1 MKAIKKI
8 MVAVL
13 LSLSMVVSFVP
24 MNVFAAEAVD
34 IWDGSIA
41 TEFAGGT
48 GQESNPYQIASGSQL
63 AYLASMVNKGEGYE
77 NTYFVLTADIDLNN
91 ISWTP
96 IGNSLFVNPEYIFEG
111 NFDGQEHSISNLTIG
126 TKSSTFESDVVGLF
140 GATAGKIC
148 NLALNNVS
156 INGMAK
162 SISNYI
168 YESVGALAGYSGGSI
183 ENCHAVNVV
192 INMNISE
199 TNRLAAYWIGGLV
212 GILDSNQYIKE
223 CSVMG
228 KITEKS
234 GKGSIGGLIGEL
246 AEESEVSY
254 SRADTKLDV
263 VSDYY
268 GGARVGGFIGKG
280 NGNRNE
286 KTVISNCYATG
297 SVTGG
302 SYSGGFAGNL
312 SGLNIKNCYASG
324 NVTGASNA
332 MATFVG
338 TDGAAYND
346 YGSIKNCYTTGKI
359 LGTSTNTYAFAM
371 QDAMERSKISNCYFI
386 NENVKSKYESAI
398 AKSLEEMKVKDF
410 TDLLNDGDNSNGWI
424 YIENQ
429 LPLCG
434 AEPADYT
441 KVNEAKA
448 KVPSDLSLYTEE
460 TVKALKDTLVLVEEG
475 KNIAEQTT
483 VDGYADAINKAISEL
498 KYKDADYTKVN
509 EAKAKVPS
517 DLSIYTDETVKALK
531 DALALVEEGKNVTEQ
546 TTVDGYA
553 DAINKAIEGL
563 VKKNIS
569 YKVIE
574 GEGEIFVK
582 ESGKDISIRIDHE
595 YTENVKVEVDDQ
607 EVDKVHYK
615 VTKGSTIITF
625 DDMYLNTLAV
635 GTHHVK
641 VTFEDGI
648 ATTTLV
654 IKEQTKDDNKKNDST
669 SNNQETV
676 KSVVKAENKQEV
688 KKVKT
693 GDDENIIG
701 IALLLLGSLVVL
713 TYIRKKKID

>member
-34 IWDGSIA
+34 IWDGTADTSWYVGHEVDSEYHITTAEQLAGLAQLVNGNILFKDKTIYLDNDLDLSGHQWISIGNGSN
-41 TEFAGGT
+41 FSQYFGGT
-48 GQESNPYQIASGSQL
+48 
-63 AYLASMVNKGEGYE
+63 
-77 NTYFVLTADIDLNN
+77 
-91 ISWTP
+91 
-96 IGNSLFVNPEYIFEG
+96 
-111 NFDGQEHSISNLTIG
+111 FDGQYHKIMNLYHHYTG
-126 TKSSTFESDVVGLF
+126 EDLTRNGLF
-140 GATAGKIC
+140 GVISSGGIVKNLMVTNADIVSNDCSLLAGILADWVNGGIVENCYTSGKIE
-148 NLALNNVS
+148 ND
-156 INGMAK
+156 
-162 SISNYI
+162 
-168 YESVGALAGYSGGSI
+168 VGNKML
-183 ENCHAVNVV
+183 
-192 INMNISE
+192 
-199 TNRLAAYWIGGLV
+199 
-212 GILDSNQYIKE
+212 
-223 CSVMG
+223 
-228 KITEKS
+228 
-234 GKGSIGGLIGEL
+234 GGLIGQCTW
-246 AEESEVSY
+246 STQV
-254 SRADTKLDV
+254 
-263 VSDYY
+263 
-268 GGARVGGFIGKG
+268 KG
-280 NGNRNE
+280 CASNA
-286 KTVISNCYATG
+286 TVISTEPSEDSVDTVGGLIGQWENSESSSQIIDCWFGG
-297 SVTGG
+297 SVSCQNIYSAVGG
-302 SYSGGFAGNL
+302 ILGANFDFKKENPGVI
-312 SGLNIKNCYASG
+312 IKNCMVATKNINCAEPGNITWIAAVVVANITNCIWPDRALDDPDNNYNAIVKLVVDEDAGTASADPNFDQSICG
-324 NVTGASNA
+324 RESSNFSSANV
-332 MATFVG
+332 
-338 TDGAAYND
+338 
-346 YGSIKNCYTTGKI
+346 
-359 LGTSTNTYAFAM
+359 L
-371 QDAMERSKISNCYFI
+371 
-386 NENVKSKYESAI
+386 
-398 AKSLEEMKVKDF
+398 
-410 TDLLNDGDNSNGWI
+410 TDLRNNASTGIEWVVGINHPTFIWDKLNI
-424 YIENQ
+424 
-429 LPLCG
+429 L
-434 AEPADYT
+434 ADYT
-441 KVNEAKA
+441 KVDEAIANA
-448 KVPSDLSLYTEE
+448 KKIDANLYSNYSI
-460 TVKALKDTLVLVEEG
+460 VEDAINAVDHA
-475 KNIAEQTT
+475 KSKQEQVT
-483 VDGYADAINKAISEL
+483 VDSYADAINKAISEL

-517 DLSIYTDETVKALK
+517 DLSVYTDETVKALK
-531 DALALVEEGKNVTEQ
+531 DALALVEEGKNITEQ

-563 VKKNIS
+563 VKKNKD

-574 GEGEIFVK
+574 GEGGTFVK

-676 KSVVKAENKQEV
+676 KPVVKAENKQEV